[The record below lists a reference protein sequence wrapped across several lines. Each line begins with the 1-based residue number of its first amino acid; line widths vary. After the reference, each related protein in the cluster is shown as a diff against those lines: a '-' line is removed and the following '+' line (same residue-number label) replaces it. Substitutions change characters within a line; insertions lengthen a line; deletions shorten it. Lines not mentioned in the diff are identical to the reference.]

1 MTTTS
6 IDSQQTEHGQAEYWQ
21 AVQSKDVRYDGV
33 FVYGVRSTGVF
44 CRPNCPARLPR
55 RENVAFFT
63 STASAAQA
71 GFRPCRRC
79 APMDADAHAVLVQEV
94 CRFIEANSA
103 EAITLETLSEQ
114 VSISAQHLQRI
125 FKRVVGISPRQYQ
138 DAVRLRQ
145 LKTQL
150 RQGDSVTT
158 AQYDAGYN
166 SSSRLYERAATQLG
180 MTPASYRKG
189 GPGLQIV
196 ATIVATPL
204 GQLLLATT
212 TRGLCSV
219 RLGDD
224 AAALQSEL
232 QREFPLAEIHLD
244 ETQLKPTIESL
255 VQYLSGKNVALNLP
269 LDIQATAFQRRVW
282 EALQA
287 IPYGETR
294 SYSEIAAAIAQP
306 KAVRAVASA
315 CAANPVALVIPCH
328 RVIRGDGSL
337 SGYRWGLERKEAL
350 LMQEATS
357 SQD

>member
-1 MTTTS
+1 MTTTTF
-6 IDSQQTEHGQAEYWQ
+6 DPQQTEYWQ

-44 CRPNCPARLPR
+44 CRPHCAARLPR
-55 RENVAFFT
+55 RENVAFFP
-63 STASAAQA
+63 SIASAAQA
-71 GFRPCRRC
+71 GFRPCLRC
-79 APMDADAHAVLVQEV
+79 APLDADAHAVLVHRI
-94 CRFIEANSA
+94 CRYIEAHSA
-103 EAITLETLSEQ
+103 EALTLATISQE
-114 VSISAQHLQRI
+114 VGVSAQHLQRV
-125 FKRVVGISPRQYQ
+125 FKRIVGISPRQYQ

-145 LKTQL
+145 LKSHLQK
-150 RQGDSVTT
+150 GDSVTT
-158 AQYDAGYN
+158 AQYEAGYN

-189 GPGLQIV
+189 GQGVQITM
-196 ATIVATPL
+196 TIVTTPL

-212 TRGLCSV
+212 ARGLCAV
-219 RLGDD
+219 RLGDE
-224 AAALQSEL
+224 ATTLQTEL
-232 QREFPLAEIHLD
+232 QHEFPHAEIHAD
-244 ETQLKPTIESL
+244 DTQLKPAVEAL
-255 VQYLSGKNVALNLP
+255 VQYLSGQQVTLNLP

-294 SYSEIAAAIAQP
+294 SYAELAAAIAQP

-337 SGYRWGLERKEAL
+337 SGYRWGLERKEVL
-350 LMQEATS
+350 LAQEANRR
-357 SQD
+357 QK

>member
-1 MTTTS
+1 MKTTT
-6 IDSQQTEHGQAEYWQ
+6 IDPMQTEYWQ
-21 AVQSKDVRYDGV
+21 AVQSKDTGYDGV
-33 FVYGVRSTGVF
+33 FVYGVRTTGVF

-55 RENVAFFT
+55 RENVAFFP

-71 GFRPCRRC
+71 GFRPCLRC
-79 APMDADAHAVLVQEV
+79 APLDTGSHGALAQKV
-94 CRFIEANSA
+94 CRFIEANLA
-103 EAITLETLSEQ
+103 EAVTLETLSEQ
-114 VSISAQHLQRI
+114 VGVSATHLQRI
-125 FKRVVGISPRQYQ
+125 FKRIVGISPRQYQ

-150 RQGDSVTT
+150 RKGDSVTT
-158 AQYDAGYN
+158 AQYEAGYN

-189 GPGLQIV
+189 GAGVQIV
-196 ATIVATPL
+196 ATTVATPL
-204 GQLLLATT
+204 GQLLLAMT
-212 TRGLCSV
+212 TRGLCAV

-224 AAALQSEL
+224 AAALQTEL
-232 QREFPLAEIHLD
+232 QHEFPLAEIHHD
-244 ETQLKPTIESL
+244 ETQIKPAVESL

-282 EALQA
+282 EELQA

-328 RVIRGDGSL
+328 RVIRSDGSL

-350 LMQEATS
+350 LAQEAKLR
-357 SQD
+357 QA